1 MTRIRT
7 GLIVMLTVLGVT
19 APVLQAPERA
29 DAQSAIIYLSPT
41 STDAGGTVSVHGS
54 GFAPE
59 EDLAVAICGDAG
71 LEGAQGCDLRGQATL
86 LTDQTGYFAVEL
98 TVGTPPAPCPCVV
111 EVDSPSA
118 TLRTAITIAGV
129 PVEPTRPAAVALG
142 PDLRITKAHVVGGG
156 WQSWFGWSTRKLL
169 VVTVSNQG
177 GGPAA
182 SPIMTL
188 EQSSWTSAKQTVSTP
203 ELGPIPANGK
213 RVYSV
218 PVHLGFTLG
227 EYTFRGTVYSV
238 TDSASF
244 RTTVFVVPWAL
255 VIIAAAIL
263 QGLLLL
269 LRNRLRARLTR
280 DDGMSVPPAE
290 EPVEPQFVD
299 LTEVPLAP
307 PHGSWT
313 TTERFFFSVAERGLG
328 CTVERLACPSVGLA
342 RTRIAVWDGYTCAP
356 WEALHEDVTWASL
369 PGSQFDPDR
378 LLQESPG
385 LQLDASFCPNGA
397 ALSLGQRFAARHGQV
412 RGRITLGGETLLIDS
427 FAVASMAWTAEPDNW
442 QDDDERTLSYGIA
455 DGTRFCFTQPDLAGW
470 LTKDG
475 ITARLV
481 EVERSVD
488 DRLGPY
494 ATRLTVRLRDERG
507 RTIEV
512 TGRTINGFAARIGD
526 DWLGLSCSTDWDI
539 EGVAAVGEDREWM
552 NVETWRS
559 LRQWVDDRVLES

>member
-1 MTRIRT
+1 
-7 GLIVMLTVLGVT
+7 MLAVLGAT
-19 APVLQAPERA
+19 APLLQAPETA
-29 DAQSAIIYLSPT
+29 DAQSPIIYVSPT
-41 STDAGGTVSVHGS
+41 STDVGGIVSVHGS

-59 EDLAVAICGDAG
+59 ADLSVAICGDAG

-98 TVGTPPAPCPCVV
+98 TVGTPPASCPCVV

-118 TLRTAITIAGV
+118 SLRTAIAIAGV

-142 PDLRITKAHVVGGG
+142 TDLRITNAHMAGGGG
-156 WQSWFGWSTRKLL
+156 WQSWFGWSTRRFL

-182 SPIMTL
+182 APTMTL

-203 ELGPIPANGK
+203 ELGPIPANEK
-213 RVYSV
+213 RVYRV

-244 RTTVFVVPWAL
+244 RTTAFVVPWAL

-263 QGLLLL
+263 QGILLL

-280 DDGMSVPPAE
+280 DDGTPGRPPE
-290 EPVEPQFVD
+290 DPVEPDLVD
-299 LTEVPLAP
+299 LTEVPLTP
-307 PHGSWT
+307 PPGSWT
-313 TTERFFFSVAERGLG
+313 TTERLFFSVAERALS
-328 CTVERLACPSVGLA
+328 CMVERLACPSVGLV
-342 RTRIAVWDGYTCAP
+342 RTRLVVWDAYTCAP
-356 WEALHEDVTWASL
+356 WEALHDDTTWASL
-369 PGSQFDPDR
+369 LGSHFDPDSVVH
-378 LLQESPG
+378 ESPG
-385 LQLDASFCPNGA
+385 LQLDTSFSPDGPA
-397 ALSLGQRFAARHGQV
+397 VSLGQRLAARHGQV
-412 RGRITLGGETLLIDS
+412 RGHITSGGETLLIDS
-427 FAVASMAWTAEPDNW
+427 FALASMAWTAAPDNW
-442 QDDDERTLSYGIA
+442 QHDEERTLSYGIA
-455 DGTRFCFTQPDLAGW
+455 EGTCFCFTQPDSTGW

-481 EVERSVD
+481 QVERSVD

-507 RTIEV
+507 RTIEA
-512 TGRTINGFAARIGD
+512 TGRTVNGFATRIGD
-526 DWLGLSCSTDWDI
+526 DQLGLSCSTDWDI
-539 EGVAAVGEDREWM
+539 EGVTAVGEDREWM
-552 NVETWRS
+552 DVETWRS
-559 LRQWVDDRVLES
+559 LRRWVDDRVLES